1 MAEHLE
7 VASLIRRAVAAL
19 ARRLRGERV
28 ESGLSLT
35 KLSVLGRL
43 YRKGSLT
50 AVELAAQERI
60 QPQSLT
66 RVLAELTDE
75 GLISRRADVK
85 DGRRQLLDITGDGR
99 SVLIQDVQQRDA
111 WLAGALATELSAT
124 ERELLRLAAG
134 LMERIAEEAP
144 GAERGGDEPP
154 EGGAHEAPTRIAGEV
169 GTIGTIGTE
178 DG

>member
-19 ARRLRGERV
+19 ARRLRSERA
-28 ESGLSLT
+28 ESSLSLT

-66 RVLAELTDE
+66 RVLAELTEE

-111 WLAGALATELSAT
+111 WLAGAIATELSAT

-144 GAERGGDEPP
+144 GGEAAPDGERGVDEPDDDHP
-154 EGGAHEAPTRIAGEV
+154 ID
-169 GTIGTIGTE
+169 TE
-178 DG
+178 HGDR

>member
-1 MAEHLE
+1 
-7 VASLIRRAVAAL
+7 
-19 ARRLRGERV
+19 V

-111 WLAGALATELSAT
+111 WLAGAIATELSAT

-144 GAERGGDEPP
+144 GAERGGDEPREGGRSGGDGP
-154 EGGAHEAPTRIAGEV
+154 GGARGDGDVGASRDVGGGAHEAPTRIAGEV
-169 GTIGTIGTE
+169 GTMGTE